1 MHHVPAACRS
11 ERLLAAVVVESDC
24 ACRGVK
30 PRICGGRLS
39 NARRKPELSGI
50 LHTGD
55 AVYRSGALPYPGR
68 GDADIMIKIE
78 NLTKSYRTPQG
89 RHYVFKNLNLELPSG
104 KSVALIGRNGAGKS
118 TLLRMIGGID
128 RPDSGRIVTDKTI
141 SWPVG
146 LSGGFQGSLTG
157 RENVKFVA
165 RLYAK
170 KEELKEKIEFVE
182 DFAELGKYFDMPIKT
197 YSSGMKSRL
206 GFGLSMAF
214 KFDYYL
220 VDEVTAVGD
229 ARFKQKCAKLFNS
242 KRDSSSFLMV
252 SHNLTSL
259 LEFCDVAIY
268 LDKDR
273 KITLYN
279 DVNECVK
286 KYKEDDNLN

>member
-1 MHHVPAACRS
+1 
-11 ERLLAAVVVESDC
+11 
-24 ACRGVK
+24 
-30 PRICGGRLS
+30 
-39 NARRKPELSGI
+39 
-50 LHTGD
+50 
-55 AVYRSGALPYPGR
+55 
-68 GDADIMIKIE
+68 MIRIE

-89 RHYVFKNLNLELPSG
+89 RHYVFKDLNLELPSG

-128 RPDSGRIVTDKTI
+128 RPDSGRIITDKTI

-170 KEELKEKIEFVE
+170 KEELQEKIEFVE

-229 ARFKQKCAKLFNS
+229 ARFKQKCADLFNS
-242 KRDSSSFLMV
+242 RHKEASFLMV
-252 SHNLTSL
+252 SHSL
-259 LEFCDVAIY
+259 NSLKEYCDVALLI
-268 LDKDR
+268 DR
-273 KITLYN
+273 QSQTKLH
-279 DVNECVK
+279 
-286 KYKEDDNLN
+286 DNLEEAISMYIADEKL

>member
-1 MHHVPAACRS
+1 
-11 ERLLAAVVVESDC
+11 
-24 ACRGVK
+24 
-30 PRICGGRLS
+30 
-39 NARRKPELSGI
+39 
-50 LHTGD
+50 
-55 AVYRSGALPYPGR
+55 
-68 GDADIMIKIE
+68 MIKIE

-89 RHYVFKNLNLELPSG
+89 RHYVFKDLNIEIPSG

-128 RPDSGRIVTDKTI
+128 RPDSGSITTDKTI

-170 KEELKEKIEFVE
+170 KEELKDKVAFVE
-182 DFAELGKYFDMPIKT
+182 DFAELGKYFDMPIKS

-229 ARFKQKCAKLFNS
+229 ARFKKKCLEIFQEKS
-242 KRDSSSFLMV
+242 KTSNILMV
-252 SHNLTSL
+252 SHSVKSL
-259 LEFCDVAIY
+259 HEFCDSALFIG
-268 LDKDR
+268 R
-273 KITLYN
+273 
-279 DVNECVK
+279 
-286 KYKEDDNLN
+286 DNLVKYSDNINDALHYYKCEESTHD